1 MQNNKTKAI
10 DRFYL
15 TIMLDAILAVIG
27 LSILLFGLSGVGLAV
42 LAFIIL
48 VTATCFVE
56 FKASRL

>member
-27 LSILLFGLSGVGLAV
+27 LSILLFGL
-42 LAFIIL
+42 
-48 VTATCFVE
+48 
-56 FKASRL
+56 